1 MLPNGLQAMSKAKFT
16 GMVISIIAI
25 AAFFSCL
32 SLHNDIPPQVDDSL
46 LVDCEAVNAQSCYKP
61 PLDSQSLA
69 QPLNQSSRK
78 ALSESTE
85 NNTAFN
91 PDEPSN
97 SLVELAVQES
107 LVRLRLEQ
115 PDEALQELDPLLED
129 YEQLTDSEKFTLVN
143 GYANFFLAEGQLQ
156 DVIELYRSALSLEEI
171 SPDETLLLYRTL
183 GQLSMHSERYQD
195 GIEYFD
201 SYFSRG
207 GQVDSA
213 VSLTLARSHNNVGN
227 IDQSFQYLLRHFQ
240 LSITEGNQL
249 RPEFYNRTY
258 SELED
263 VLVQT
268 SQSELAVDLAL
279 EIVQIFDSPGSWRN
293 LARIY
298 LRHGQV
304 DEYEQVLAE
313 AQRKGLLIDNQWV
326 NESQ

>member
-1 MLPNGLQAMSKAKFT
+1 M
-16 GMVISIIAI
+16 
-25 AAFFSCL
+25 
-32 SLHNDIPPQVDDSL
+32 
-46 LVDCEAVNAQSCYKP
+46 
-61 PLDSQSLA
+61 
-69 QPLNQSSRK
+69 
-78 ALSESTE
+78 
-85 NNTAFN
+85 
-91 PDEPSN
+91 
-97 SLVELAVQES
+97 QES

>member
-1 MLPNGLQAMSKAKFT
+1 MC
-16 GMVISIIAI
+16 IR
-25 AAFFSCL
+25 
-32 SLHNDIPPQVDDSL
+32 DS
-46 LVDCEAVNAQSCYKP
+46 VDCEAVNAQSCYKP

-143 GYANFFLAEGQLQ
+143 VYANFSLAEGQLQ

-227 IDQSFQYLLRHFQ
+227 IDQSFQYL
-240 LSITEGNQL
+240 S
-249 RPEFYNRTY
+249 
-258 SELED
+258 
-263 VLVQT
+263 
-268 SQSELAVDLAL
+268 
-279 EIVQIFDSPGSWRN
+279 
-293 LARIY
+293 
-298 LRHGQV
+298 
-304 DEYEQVLAE
+304 
-313 AQRKGLLIDNQWV
+313 LIHI
-326 NESQ
+326 